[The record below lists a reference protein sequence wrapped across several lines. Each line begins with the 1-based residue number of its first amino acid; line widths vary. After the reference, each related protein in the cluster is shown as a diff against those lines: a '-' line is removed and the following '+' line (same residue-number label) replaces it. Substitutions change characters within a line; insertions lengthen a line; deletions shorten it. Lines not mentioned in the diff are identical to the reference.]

1 MSVKTY
7 TDSTTRII
15 TKTIEEHVWEIRCD
29 AIGCN
34 NSLEFRENQDTGDIT
49 ADGDYTGDMDN
60 EWLNIHDTNTA
71 IQTALQHGWQEGN
84 KGIQRSHLY
93 CPTHT
98 TKTNKTPTTKKETTP
113 ALAGIAE
120 GKPMTA
126 LLVGRLRELATQT
139 HLLKKKVDALGWM
152 AANGP
157 QTLKSMTR
165 AQAHLMLA
173 ECDLL
178 DALEANE
185 KKETT
190 NE

>member
-1 MSVKTY
+1 MSVKTD

-34 NSLEFRENQDTGDIT
+34 NSLEFRENQTPETSQQT
-49 ADGDYTGDMDN
+49 ATTPAPTWTPNGSTS
-60 EWLNIHDTNTA
+60 TTPTPPSKPPSNTA
-71 IQTALQHGWQEGN
+71 GKKATKAYNEATSTA
-84 KGIQRSHLY
+84 
-93 CPTHT
+93 PHT

-113 ALAGIAE
+113 ALAGI
-120 GKPMTA
+120 GKGEPMTA
-126 LLVGRLRELATQT
+126 LLVGRLRDLATQT
-139 HLLKKKVDALGWM
+139 HLLETKVSSLGWM
-152 AANGP
+152 AGAGA

-178 DALEANE
+178 DAIENNE
-185 KKETT
+185 KEEND

>member
-1 MSVKTY
+1 MSAKTY

-15 TKTIEEHVWEIRCD
+15 TKTIEEHVWQIHCD

-84 KGIQRSHLY
+84 KGINEATSTA
-93 CPTHT
+93 PHT

-113 ALAGIAE
+113 ALAGI
-120 GKPMTA
+120 GKGEPMTA

-139 HLLKKKVDALGWM
+139 HLLEKKVDALGWM
-152 AANGP
+152 AGADSK
-157 QTLKSMTR
+157 TLKSMTR

-173 ECDLL
+173 ECNLL
-178 DALEANE
+178 DAIENNE
-185 KKETT
+185 KEEDK
-190 NE
+190 

>member
-1 MSVKTY
+1 MSVKTH
-7 TDSTTRII
+7 TDPTTRII

-34 NSLEFRENQDTGDIT
+34 NSLEFRENQDTGDIQQT
-49 ADGDYTGDMDN
+49 ATTPATWTTNGSTSTTPTPPSKP
-60 EWLNIHDTNTA
+60 HSNTA
-71 IQTALQHGWQEGN
+71 GKKATKAYNEATSTA
-84 KGIQRSHLY
+84 
-93 CPTHT
+93 PHT

-113 ALAGIAE
+113 ALAGI
-120 GKPMTA
+120 GKGEPMTA

-139 HLLKKKVDALGWM
+139 HLLEKKVDALGWM

-157 QTLKSMTR
+157 QTLNSMTR

-173 ECDLL
+173 ERDLL
-178 DALEANE
+178 DAIENNE
-185 KKETT
+185 KEEND

>member
-15 TKTIEEHVWEIRCD
+15 TKTIEEHVWES
-29 AIGCN
+29 AATPSAATTAS
-34 NSLEFRENQDTGDIT
+34 NSGKTRTPETSQQT
-49 ADGDYTGDMDN
+49 ATTPAPIWTTNGSTSTTPTPPSKP
-60 EWLNIHDTNTA
+60 HSNTA
-71 IQTALQHGWQEGN
+71 GKKATKASNEATSTA
-84 KGIQRSHLY
+84 
-93 CPTHT
+93 PHT

-113 ALAGIAE
+113 ALAGI
-120 GKPMTA
+120 GKGEPMTA

-139 HLLKKKVDALGWM
+139 HLLETKVSSLGWM
-152 AANGP
+152 AGAGT

-185 KKETT
+185 KKEKN

>member
-7 TDSTTRII
+7 TDPTTRII

-34 NSLEFRENQDTGDIT
+34 NSLEFRKTRTPETSQQT
-49 ADGDYTGDMDN
+49 ATTPATWTTNGSTSTTPTPPSKP
-60 EWLNIHDTNTA
+60 HSNTA
-71 IQTALQHGWQEGN
+71 GKKATKASNEATSTA
-84 KGIQRSHLY
+84 
-93 CPTHT
+93 PHT

-113 ALAGIAE
+113 ALAGI
-120 GKPMTA
+120 GKGEPMTA
-126 LLVGRLRELATQT
+126 LLVGRLRELAMQT
-139 HLLKKKVDALGWM
+139 HLLEKKVDALGWM

-157 QTLKSMTR
+157 QTLNSMTR

-173 ECDLL
+173 ERDLL
-178 DALEANE
+178 DAIENNE
-185 KKETT
+185 KEEND

>member
-29 AIGCN
+29 AVGCN

-84 KGIQRSHLY
+84 KGIQFGLHILWKQFVIQPPLFRHF
-93 CPTHT
+93 
-98 TKTNKTPTTKKETTP
+98 
-113 ALAGIAE
+113 
-120 GKPMTA
+120 
-126 LLVGRLRELATQT
+126 LLQRE
-139 HLLKKKVDALGWM
+139 
-152 AANGP
+152 
-157 QTLKSMTR
+157 
-165 AQAHLMLA
+165 QA
-173 ECDLL
+173 
-178 DALEANE
+178 
-185 KKETT
+185 
-190 NE
+190 